1 MERANSTSFHDTV
14 CLSVQWS
21 MRLSKLIS
29 GYSSTKASAA
39 VLAAEIFVEEKI
51 YDEFVERSVARAKSR
66 TVGDPYGS
74 VEQGPQVG
82 VLAGTGGRHLI
93 FT

>member
-1 MERANSTSFHDTV
+1 MTSLLLQMLFVCVCEGVTNFHDTVFLPVQWSLQTNFHDTV

-39 VLAAEIFVEEKI
+39 ALAAASLLRR
-51 YDEFVERSVARAKSR
+51 RSTMSLWSAA
-66 TVGDPYGS
+66 
-74 VEQGPQVG
+74 
-82 VLAGTGGRHLI
+82 
-93 FT
+93 